1 VGDAISE
8 ILPYAVGIAISP
20 VPIISVILLLFSSRA
35 RVNGAAFLLGWAS
48 GLAVVGGV
56 VYAIGDSLDV
66 SSVETASDSVSWL
79 YVGLGVL
86 LLLGALHTWR
96 RRPAPGM
103 TPELPRWTATIDTLT
118 PGKAL
123 ALGFLLCAPVNPKN
137 LILTIGAAVA
147 LAELGVSTED
157 AVVALVAFV
166 VVASLTIAGPVGYYL
181 VGGEKAKTGLDGLEN
196 WLVDHN
202 SAVMTVLLFVI
213 GVVLVSNG
221 LTDCELSRRQDQGG
235 ARASPR
241 GDRGGLSRSSKRA
254 CIVRM
259 SSPSSSP
266 KASRAARRLACS
278 QAMKIDV
285 MAAITTVRKA
295 TPSSMTSAATIRPEV
310 SCGVTSP

>member
-241 GDRGGLSRSSKRA
+241 GDRGGLRGRRSGRA
-254 CIVRM
+254 
-259 SSPSSSP
+259 SSACRRLRPRP
-266 KASRAARRLACS
+266 RPPGQLAAWPARR
-278 QAMKIDV
+278 
-285 MAAITTVRKA
+285 R
-295 TPSSMTSAATIRPEV
+295 
-310 SCGVTSP
+310 